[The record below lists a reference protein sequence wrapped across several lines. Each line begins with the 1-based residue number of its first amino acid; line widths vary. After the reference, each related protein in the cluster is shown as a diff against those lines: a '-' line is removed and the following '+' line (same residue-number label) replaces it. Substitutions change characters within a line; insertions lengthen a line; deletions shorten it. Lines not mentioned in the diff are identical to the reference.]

1 VKQLFARP
9 IKNLDQ
15 QAMGEY
21 GGASQYMPI
30 WDRSTWSR
38 GGYGDAQS
46 AALSIS
52 TVYACVR
59 LLAESVAQLPLILY
73 RQDGQRKD
81 RATDDPLYNVLHD
94 QPNPQMTSF
103 VWRELLMSHLTTW
116 GNHFSEKTYDSLGR
130 LQLWPIRPDRMI
142 AKYGADGQ
150 KTYTYVSPLGNR
162 TELDPETI
170 FHVPGLSSNGLVG
183 YSPIAL
189 HRKTLALAETAQDYG
204 TNFLANGARPAVVLS
219 HPKTLSEGAIG
230 RLAGQMDELRG
241 SRNAGKTVVLEEGL
255 TVTEVGVPPEDAQY
269 IQTRKFQ
276 RQIIA
281 SEVFH
286 VPPHMIGDLESG
298 ASYASIE
305 QMSLEF
311 VTYGLMPWLARVEQ
325 EIKAQLVPIDG
336 DNLYAEFLVDGLLRA
351 DAKSRSE
358 ALAIRWQQGTLSA
371 DEWRSKENE
380 NPLPDGLGQQYFVPV
395 NYAPVNPPPGEQIVA
410 PATVRETVPTAPG
423 AAPELVAVKSAEVRC
438 GNGHLLA
445 ELATPPYRF
454 TCRQCKTVTE
464 RSEEG
469 AAPLMSVA

>member
-1 VKQLFARP
+1 VKQLFARS
-9 IKNLDQ
+9 IKNIDQ

-21 GGASQYMPI
+21 GGASQYVPI
-30 WDRSTWSR
+30 FDRSTWSMA
-38 GGYGDAQS
+38 GYDAQS
-46 AALSIS
+46 SALAIS

-59 LLAESVAQLPLILY
+59 VLAESVAQLPLILY
-73 RQDGQRKD
+73 RRNGDRKT

-103 VWRELLMSHLTTW
+103 VWSELLMSHCLTW
-116 GNHFSEKTYDSLGR
+116 GNHYSEKVYDPVGR
-130 LQLWPIRPDRMI
+130 LQLWPIRPDRMLV
-142 AKYGADGQ
+142 KYDEVGR
-150 KTYTYVSPLGNR
+150 KTYTYVSPMGGR
-162 TELDPETI
+162 KELDPDTI

-269 IQTRKFQ
+269 IETRKFQ

-281 SEVFH
+281 SEIFR

-311 VTYGLMPWLARVEQ
+311 VTYALMPWLARIEQ
-325 EIKAQLVPIDG
+325 EIRAQLLPIDEA
-336 DNLYAEFLVDGLLRA
+336 DLYAEFLVDALLRG
-351 DAKSRSE
+351 DAKSRAE
-358 ALAIRWQQGTLSA
+358 ALATRWQHGTINA
-371 DEWRSKENE
+371 DEWRAMENE
-380 NPLPDGLGQQYFVPV
+380 DPLPDGLGRQFYVPV
-395 NYAPVNPPPGEQIVA
+395 NYAPVNPIPGAQVVA
-410 PATVRETVPTAPG
+410 PATVRETVPTQP
-423 AAPELVAVKSAEVRC
+423 AAEPALVASKSAAVRC
-438 GNGHLLA
+438 ANGHLLA

-454 TCRQCKTVTE
+454 TCGKCKTVTE
-464 RSEEG
+464 EE
-469 AAPLMSVA
+469 APKLMSVA